1 MLAVSRARGGAALGQ
16 PCAQT
21 SVRPRNRFRSGR
33 GISPRRK
40 DQEGSV
46 LVEFALVAPLL
57 FLILFAIMEF
67 GFIFKD
73 TLTINNMTRAAVRT
87 GAAAGNNTYPSA
99 DYEMLSSLKASGGA
113 LSAQIQGVIIFKA
126 SGTSSALPA
135 GCSLTSSV
143 PGQCNVYT
151 PLQVSEIQTTYAAQL
166 TLFRGSFG
174 CGGGSWDGAWCPSTR
189 VVSQSG
195 NAGSGPDYLGI
206 YISAKHSNVTG
217 FFHSMTL
224 QDTAVMRL
232 EPQSP

>member
-1 MLAVSRARGGAALGQ
+1 MAVVSTTRGVAFPSRRRSRTPLGAREGG
-16 PCAQT
+16 
-21 SVRPRNRFRSGR
+21 RSQRR
-33 GISPRRK
+33 GASRCS
-40 DQEGSV
+40 DDGSV

-73 TLTINNMTRAAVRT
+73 TLTINNMTRAAART
-87 GAAAGNNTYPSA
+87 GAAAGDNTNPSA
-99 DYEMLSSLKASGGA
+99 DYQMLSALKASGGA

-126 SGTSSALPA
+126 SGTSSSLPA

-143 PGQCNVYT
+143 PGECNVYT
-151 PLQVSEIQTTYAAQL
+151 PLQISEIQTTYAAQL
-166 TLFRGSFG
+166 AQYPNSFG
-174 CGGGSWDGAWCPSTR
+174 CASGSWDASWCPGTR

-195 NAGSGPDYLGI
+195 NGGSGPDYLGV
-206 YISAKHSNVTG
+206 YISTKHSNVTG

-224 QDTAVMRL
+224 QDAAVMRL

>member
-1 MLAVSRARGGAALGQ
+1 MPVVSTTRGAAVPGRRRTREPLRTPGG
-16 PCAQT
+16 
-21 SVRPRNRFRSGR
+21 RRSERHGA
-33 GISPRRK
+33 SRRRE
-40 DQEGSV
+40 EGSV

-73 TLTINNMTRAAVRT
+73 TLTTNNMTRAAVRT
-87 GAAAGNNTYPSA
+87 GAASGNNTNPSA
-99 DYEMLSSLKASGGA
+99 DYQMLSALKASGGA

-126 SGTSSALPA
+126 SGTSATLPA

-143 PGQCNVYT
+143 PGKCNVYT

-166 TLFRGSFG
+166 AQYPNSFG
-174 CGGGSWDGAWCPSTR
+174 CASGSWDASWCPGTR

-195 NAGSGPDYLGI
+195 NGGSGPDYLGV

-224 QDTAVMRL
+224 QDAAVMRL